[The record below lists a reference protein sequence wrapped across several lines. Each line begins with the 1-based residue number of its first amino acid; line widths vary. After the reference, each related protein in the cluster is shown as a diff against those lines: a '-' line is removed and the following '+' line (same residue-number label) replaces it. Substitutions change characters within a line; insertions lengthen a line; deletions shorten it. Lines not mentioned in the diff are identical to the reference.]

1 MQEANNDCTYHGC
14 GAIAIIFVPLS
25 KLRSLNVKDN
35 FNNTF
40 SVKSFLTPPLWPRNS
55 GANLTQNNQITKQ
68 TTTNPY
74 YFLRHT
80 YGKRSTSGKENCKS
94 GTLPGCLATYLSNII
109 PHTRDN
115 YVLTIQKSDQKTT
128 KLRKK
133 ADEGSFGRHALV
145 NQFVLPFSTKDI
157 GDDPYRCLK
166 IRLKWEGFS
175 KPRL

>member
-94 GTLPGCLATYLSNII
+94 GTLPGCLATYLFFLSLNRNSELRSKI
-109 PHTRDN
+109 
-115 YVLTIQKSDQKTT
+115 LSLGKC
-128 KLRKK
+128 KLKR
-133 ADEGSFGRHALV
+133 AL
-145 NQFVLPFSTKDI
+145 FAFPLA
-157 GDDPYRCLK
+157 
-166 IRLKWEGFS
+166 
-175 KPRL
+175 